1 MSVCRIFRV
10 ENSDQHGPYRSEIVD
25 QVPALKAMMLRHDK
39 ESEAHPF
46 VFQDRLVRINKS
58 LDVTNEDDAF
68 RLVDFMRGIYFF
80 GFSSIK
86 QLRDWFT
93 EDELVLLQNNNF
105 NLTVYTVSKDELV
118 VMAKQVIFKKS
129 SAKVLFKQNLI
140 SLTRTKDWEKM
151 WTK

>member
-1 MSVCRIFRV
+1 MSVCRVFRV
-10 ENSDQHGPYRSEIVD
+10 ENCAQEGPYRTDLID
-25 QVPALKAMMLRHDK
+25 QVPALKEMMLRHGEETDT
-39 ESEAHPF
+39 HPT
-46 VFQDRLVRINKS
+46 VHQDRLVRINKE
-58 LDVTNEDDAF
+58 LDITNPDDAYH
-68 RLVDFMRGIYFF
+68 LVDYMRGIYFF

-86 QLRDWFT
+86 QLKDWFT
-93 EDELVLLQNNNF
+93 EEELVLLQNNNF

>member
-1 MSVCRIFRV
+1 MSTCRVFRI
-10 ENSDQHGPYRSEIVD
+10 ENCQQKGPYKSAAVD
-25 QVPALKAMMLRHDK
+25 QVLDLKLMVNRHSKELETHPPAY
-39 ESEAHPF
+39 
-46 VFQDRLVRINKS
+46 QDRLVRINQK
-58 LDVTNEDDAF
+58 LGVTNSEDAY
-68 RLVDFMRGIYFF
+68 RLVDYLRDLYFF

-93 EDELVLLQNNNF
+93 EEELVLLQKNNF

-129 SAKVLFKQNLI
+129 NAKILFKQNLI

-151 WTK
+151 

>member
-1 MSVCRIFRV
+1 MSICRVFRV
-10 ENSDQHGPYRSEIVD
+10 ENCAQEGPYRTDLVD
-25 QVPALKAMMLRHDK
+25 QVPALEEMMLRHGEETDT
-39 ESEAHPF
+39 HPA
-46 VFQDRLVRINKS
+46 VHQDRLVRINKE
-58 LDVTNEDDAF
+58 LDITNPDDAY
-68 RLVDFMRGIYFF
+68 RLVDYMRGIYFF

-86 QLRDWFT
+86 QLKDWFT
-93 EDELVLLQNNNF
+93 EEELVLLQNNNF

-151 WTK
+151 WIK